1 MRILLALITFFLGFQ
16 AQAHCFIA
24 DNFHQHQFTADPVTI
39 NLDEGHDSEVKN
51 LEFMTLNTPHF
62 ACILGN
68 DGTPNQ
74 FNMSVEDNNTKY
86 YEIQSWPHKVYLK
99 VSLTPEPPVSLTF
112 DPQSSYYDVIELNRF
127 QYKLTYSVQNNFT
140 GVADQTVP
148 INTPIKLS
156 GYIKIKPA
164 ECITSKCGRD
174 NSTDQYSYYVQI
186 KPVFTPSTCSFKD
199 QEVSVPNI
207 TSQELTS
214 ATFQSVMPDQPKLEC
229 NSTTGV
235 ATSNIHYRFEPVGL
249 VTGKTLHN
257 ELENQPGGAGQ
268 VGFQLMNNDEEIDFQ
283 RSQIFTVVN
292 RGDTLQNGTTF
303 PLNLKVKYMRYG
315 NRVVAGNVQ
324 SKAKVVVLYD

>member
-1 MRILLALITFFLGFQ
+1 MRILLALIAVFTMAQ

-24 DNFHQHQFTADPVTI
+24 DVFHKHQFTADPVTI
-39 NLDEGHDSEVKN
+39 NLDEGHASEVKN
-51 LEFMTLNTPHF
+51 LEFMTLQTPHF
-62 ACILGN
+62 VCTEGS

-74 FNMSVEDNNTKY
+74 FNMSVEDNNTMY
-86 YEIQSWPHKVYLK
+86 YEIQSWPHKLYLK
-99 VSLTPEPPVSLTF
+99 VSLTPEPPVTITF
-112 DPQSSYYDVIELNRF
+112 APKSYYDIIELNKF
-127 QYKLTYSVQNNFT
+127 QYKLTYSVQKNFT
-140 GVADQTVP
+140 GVPDQTVP
-148 INTPIKLS
+148 MNTAIKLS
-156 GYIKIKPA
+156 GYIKIRPA
-164 ECITSKCGRD
+164 ECITSNCGRD

-207 TSQELTS
+207 SSQELAS
-214 ATFQSVMPDQPKLEC
+214 ATFQTVMPDQPKLEC

-235 ATSNIHYRFEPVGL
+235 ATSNIHYRFEPVG
-249 VTGKTLHN
+249 VVAGKTLHN

-268 VGFQLMNNDEEIDFQ
+268 VGFQLMNNDEEIDFK

-292 RGDTLQNGTTF
+292 SGDTLQNGTTF